1 MGMELTLASFHPALR
16 RDCMSSADRT
26 SSPAMS
32 LGAPT
37 ELHTFTVDGHSFAV
51 VAAETPSQEAL
62 PPSMILATFTAGGR
76 RVQIIPRPVEP
87 PLPPTKQA
95 SLPANLTARELQIVQ
110 LVATGHSNKL
120 ISKHLQIS
128 EWTVSSHL
136 RRIFLKLGVETRAQ
150 MVHVCALGLLAQ
162 S

>member
-1 MGMELTLASFHPALR
+1 
-16 RDCMSSADRT
+16 MSK
-26 SSPAMS
+26 
-32 LGAPT
+32 GAPVD
-37 ELHTFTVDGHSFAV
+37 LHAFTIDGHSFAV
-51 VAAETPSQEAL
+51 VAADTPTNGAQ
-62 PPSMILATFTAGGR
+62 PPSMILATFTAGVR
-76 RVQIIPRPVEP
+76 RLQLVRRPADP
-87 PLPPTKQA
+87 PLPTTKRV

-128 EWTVSSHL
+128 EWTVGSHL